1 MDRIKR
7 ISFEVLEAHKS
18 KFGEDFVENKKA
30 LNEIAIVRSK
40 GLKNK
45 VAGYITRFLKKQ
57 IREDK
62 IKHDRSGMDYS
73 NVEEQE
79 STLDITESGEIDE
92 SGLYVM
98 RRHRDLAHIYGDAP
112 EAVSSS
118 ADYVR
123 RHFEVVSAHLEN
135 SDYLMPQ
142 GFSLADI
149 LLMSC
154 LDWARA
160 YGIELSPSLLA
171 FQENVSHRP
180 ALKRAK
186 KTNYAVEI

>member
-1 MDRIKR
+1 VDRIKR

-73 NVEEQE
+73 NVEGQE

-92 SGLYVM
+92 SGEEITLTN
-98 RRHRDLAHIYGDAP
+98 
-112 EAVSSS
+112 E
-118 ADYVR
+118 
-123 RHFEVVSAHLEN
+123 EVETITSTTQSVDEKSE
-135 SDYLMPQ
+135 
-142 GFSLADI
+142 
-149 LLMSC
+149 
-154 LDWARA
+154 
-160 YGIELSPSLLA
+160 
-171 FQENVSHRP
+171 
-180 ALKRAK
+180 
-186 KTNYAVEI
+186 

>member
-7 ISFEVLEAHKS
+7 ISFEVLDAHKS

-45 VAGYITRFLKKQ
+45 VAGYITRFIKKQ

-79 STLDITESGEIDE
+79 STLEIIESDESGEEITLTNE
-92 SGLYVM
+92 EVET
-98 RRHRDLAHIYGDAP
+98 I
-112 EAVSSS
+112 VSST
-118 ADYVR
+118 
-123 RHFEVVSAHLEN
+123 
-135 SDYLMPQ
+135 
-142 GFSLADI
+142 
-149 LLMSC
+149 
-154 LDWARA
+154 
-160 YGIELSPSLLA
+160 PSVD
-171 FQENVSHRP
+171 E
-180 ALKRAK
+180 
-186 KTNYAVEI
+186 KTE

>member
-7 ISFEVLEAHKS
+7 ISFEVLQAHKS

-62 IKHDRSGMDYS
+62 IKHDRSGMNYS

-79 STLDITESGEIDE
+79 STLDIAESGEIDE
-92 SGLYVM
+92 SGEEITLTN
-98 RRHRDLAHIYGDAP
+98 
-112 EAVSSS
+112 E
-118 ADYVR
+118 
-123 RHFEVVSAHLEN
+123 EVETITSTT
-135 SDYLMPQ
+135 
-142 GFSLADI
+142 
-149 LLMSC
+149 
-154 LDWARA
+154 
-160 YGIELSPSLLA
+160 PS
-171 FQENVSHRP
+171 VDG
-180 ALKRAK
+180 
-186 KTNYAVEI
+186 KTE

>member
-73 NVEEQE
+73 NVEDQE
-79 STLDITESGEIDE
+79 SPLDVTESGEIDE
-92 SGLYVM
+92 SGEEITLTN
-98 RRHRDLAHIYGDAP
+98 
-112 EAVSSS
+112 E
-118 ADYVR
+118 
-123 RHFEVVSAHLEN
+123 EVETITSTT
-135 SDYLMPQ
+135 
-142 GFSLADI
+142 
-149 LLMSC
+149 
-154 LDWARA
+154 
-160 YGIELSPSLLA
+160 PSVD
-171 FQENVSHRP
+171 E
-180 ALKRAK
+180 
-186 KTNYAVEI
+186 KTK

>member
-79 STLDITESGEIDE
+79 STLDITESDE
-92 SGLYVM
+92 SGEEITLTNQ
-98 RRHRDLAHIYGDAP
+98 
-112 EAVSSS
+112 
-118 ADYVR
+118 
-123 RHFEVVSAHLEN
+123 EVETITSTT
-135 SDYLMPQ
+135 
-142 GFSLADI
+142 
-149 LLMSC
+149 
-154 LDWARA
+154 
-160 YGIELSPSLLA
+160 PSVD
-171 FQENVSHRP
+171 E
-180 ALKRAK
+180 
-186 KTNYAVEI
+186 KTE